1 MENGDGDDGDDDSYG
16 MMIMMMMMMM
26 MIRDTLMMIVM
37 MMTWMTMRLARAVCC
52 KLIEDI
58 KRRLWPTSLQL
69 HCVYGLHK
77 CEVHNNSHQ

>member
-26 MIRDTLMMIVM
+26 MIRETL
-37 MMTWMTMRLARAVCC
+37 RLAGAVCW

-77 CEVHNNSHQ
+77 CELHNNSHQ